1 MSEFFLEIFTEE
13 VPSNLQKTARENL
26 IENFKSFFEN
36 ENIEYNNRAKVF
48 STPNRLVV
56 YFKSLK
62 KEIIRKSE
70 EIRGPS
76 TSAPEKA
83 VEGFIKSNQIETNKI
98 YKKKK

>member
-36 ENIEYNNRAKVF
+36 ENIEYNNKAKVF
-48 STPNRLVV
+48 STPNRLVI

-62 KEIIRKSE
+62 KEIVQKSE

-76 TSAPEKA
+76 INAPEKSI
-83 VEGFIKSNQIETNKI
+83 EGFIKSNQIEKNKI
-98 YKKKK
+98 YKKKN